1 RPSPCSPKAW
11 AAHTQHCYFVLLY
24 VASNTVAAKEAP
36 FKPESGHYVS
46 CVARTSRTTRR
57 RAPQEIDS
65 HQIFR
70 PTLARPRTAGGLTLP
85 AGILE
90 ALEQPLEIFEL
101 QRLPRGLA
109 QAPAQLLED
118 LSRALDVDLVGHLDA
133 HSGIGT
139 LRALRRPP
147 HGIQLATRVA
157 ETVARRHPA
166 QHLLRHLPRTLPQL
180 LERTRLLLGG
190 TVEIAL
196 AQCALRALHGL
207 ARTTELARR
216 IETEVVEAPLQAA
229 QHVAQLALP
238 IPQRTQLLITRTIA
252 LALALPLAL
261 LTLTL
266 ALLALPPLAAL
277 PLLTTVAL
285 AALLVERIVEQLL
298 LAAEQVAELVH
309 HLAEELTLALVGHAA
324 GLQPVEQIAKLAH
337 HLLGHVAVARA
348 RHVLQVAQHLL
359 QKLGRHELAVA
370 VEALH
375 RRLVLR
381 LSRQL
386 LEKLGERLPQL
397 LHQPLD
403 LLVGGALLQGLRQ
416 ALLRSPQCALR
427 VREVAVLDAY
437 GDV

>member
-147 HGIQLATRVA
+147 HGIQLTICCAISRA
-157 ETVARRHPA
+157 PCRSCSSARASSWAAPSRSPSRSARSARSMASPA
-166 QHLLRHLPRTLPQL
+166 PRNWP
-180 LERTRLLLGG
+180 G
-190 TVEIAL
+190 
-196 AQCALRALHGL
+196 ALRPKSLRPL
-207 ARTTELARR
+207 CRR
-216 IETEVVEAPLQAA
+216 PSM
-229 QHVAQLALP
+229 
-238 IPQRTQLLITRTIA
+238 
-252 LALALPLAL
+252 
-261 LTLTL
+261 
-266 ALLALPPLAAL
+266 
-277 PLLTTVAL
+277 
-285 AALLVERIVEQLL
+285 
-298 LAAEQVAELVH
+298 
-309 HLAEELTLALVGHAA
+309 
-324 GLQPVEQIAKLAH
+324 
-337 HLLGHVAVARA
+337 
-348 RHVLQVAQHLL
+348 
-359 QKLGRHELAVA
+359 
-370 VEALH
+370 
-375 RRLVLR
+375 
-381 LSRQL
+381 SRSW
-386 LEKLGERLPQL
+386 RC
-397 LHQPLD
+397 
-403 LLVGGALLQGLRQ
+403 
-416 ALLRSPQCALR
+416 RSPSAPSCSSPGPSPWPWR
-427 VREVAVLDAY
+427 CPWPC
-437 GDV
+437 

>member
-1 RPSPCSPKAW
+1 MRSTWPRNAAPSSVMRIERVVRSNSRADSSSSSDWIRFEIVPGVRPSSVPTADRFCTAATRANMRISWMSIPAPPRPRRPSPCSPKAW

-285 AALLVERIVEQLL
+285 AALLVERIVEQ
-298 LAAEQVAELVH
+298 
-309 HLAEELTLALVGHAA
+309 
-324 GLQPVEQIAKLAH
+324 
-337 HLLGHVAVARA
+337 
-348 RHVLQVAQHLL
+348 
-359 QKLGRHELAVA
+359 
-370 VEALH
+370 
-375 RRLVLR
+375 
-381 LSRQL
+381 
-386 LEKLGERLPQL
+386 
-397 LHQPLD
+397 
-403 LLVGGALLQGLRQ
+403 
-416 ALLRSPQCALR
+416 
-427 VREVAVLDAY
+427 
-437 GDV
+437 